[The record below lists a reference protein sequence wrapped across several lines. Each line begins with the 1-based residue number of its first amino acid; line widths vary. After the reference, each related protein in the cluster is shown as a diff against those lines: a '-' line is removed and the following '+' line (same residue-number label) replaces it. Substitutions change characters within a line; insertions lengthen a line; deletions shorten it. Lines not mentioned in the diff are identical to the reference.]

1 MDTQILLPPIIIAN
15 IIHFCGIFGN
25 VSIII
30 ATITSKKLQN
40 NCNLLIAIEALFN
53 LFGEFGGLVEV
64 FTVYVSTDLLIDS
77 YLCFYLQVV
86 PSIGIIMSTVIP
98 LMIGIDRVISI
109 KYPARYKLF
118 SILIIINNN
127 Y

>member
-1 MDTQILLPPIIIAN
+1 MSNQIQLLLPPIIIAN

-25 VSIII
+25 VNIII
-30 ATITSKKLQN
+30 ATITSKNLRS
-40 NCNLLIAIEALFN
+40 NCNMLIALQALFD

-64 FTVYVSTDLLIDS
+64 FTVYISTDLYIDS

-86 PSIGIIMSTVIP
+86 PGIGINMSTVIL

-109 KYPARYKLF
+109 KYPIR
-118 SILIIINNN
+118 
-127 Y
+127 

>member
-1 MDTQILLPPIIIAN
+1 MNNQIQPLLPPAIIGN

-25 VSIII
+25 LNIII
-30 ATITSKKLQN
+30 ATITSKHLRS
-40 NCNLLIAIEALFN
+40 NCNMLIAMQALFD

-64 FTVYVSTDLLIDS
+64 FTVYVSTDLFIDS

-86 PSIGIIMSTVIP
+86 PAIGVNMSAVIL

-109 KYPARYKLF
+109 KYPIR
-118 SILIIINNN
+118 
-127 Y
+127 

>member
-1 MDTQILLPPIIIAN
+1 MDNQAQILLPPTIIAN

-25 VSIII
+25 VNIII
-30 ATITSKKLQN
+30 ATVTSKHLRT
-40 NCNLLIAIEALFN
+40 NCNLLIAMQALFD

-64 FTVYVSTDLLIDS
+64 FTVYVSTDLYIDS

-86 PSIGIIMSTVIP
+86 PAIGINMTTVIL

-109 KYPARYKLF
+109 KYPLR
-118 SILIIINNN
+118 
-127 Y
+127 

>member
-1 MDTQILLPPIIIAN
+1 MNNQVQLLLPPTIIGN

-25 VSIII
+25 LNIII
-30 ATITSKKLQN
+30 ATITSKHLRSK
-40 NCNLLIAIEALFN
+40 CNLLIAMEALFD

-64 FTVYVSTDLLIDS
+64 FTVYISTDLFIDS

-86 PSIGIIMSTVIP
+86 PAIGINMSAVIL

-109 KYPARYKLF
+109 KYPIR
-118 SILIIINNN
+118 
-127 Y
+127 